1 MEIKKNLVRLSIWI
15 HYANQDQKVL
25 CIFVNINY
33 QGEGQRTYSFEW
45 YKQTVN
51 WKIHFEIMASVRK
64 VKLTISP
71 SPSLS
76 CPRVSAP
83 PGVQAEG
90 DAGNALRGHLV
101 SWFHR
106 WPGHRL
112 LADKGRH
119 VRRCLGCS
127 AVPLQVCLNHN
138 STEITKEI
146 ITSYLA
152 HLLSLGNFVHL
163 NVGWLDLKCSSWT
176 GVHMRWI

>member
-1 MEIKKNLVRLSIWI
+1 MEIKKKKKNLVRLSIWI
-15 HYANQDQKVL
+15 HYATQDQKVW

-33 QGEGQRTYSFEW
+33 QGEGRRAYSSEW

-51 WKIHFEIMASVRK
+51 GKIHFEIMASVRT

-101 SWFHR
+101 GWFHR
-106 WPGHRL
+106 WPGYRL

-127 AVPLQVCLNHN
+127 AVPVQVCLNRN
-138 STEITKEI
+138 STEI
-146 ITSYLA
+146 ITSCLA

-163 NVGWLDLKCSSWT
+163 NVGWLDLKWPQL
-176 GVHMRWI
+176 

>member
-1 MEIKKNLVRLSIWI
+1 MDSLRSPGSKGLMHFCQHQLSRRGSK
-15 HYANQDQKVL
+15 D
-25 CIFVNINY
+25 
-33 QGEGQRTYSFEW
+33 SSEW

-51 WKIHFEIMASVRK
+51 WKIHFEIMASVRT

-76 CPRVSAP
+76 RPCVSAP

-101 SWFHR
+101 GWFHR

-127 AVPLQVCLNHN
+127 AVPLQVCLNCN
-138 STEITKEI
+138 STEIHQYRV
-146 ITSYLA
+146 TSCLA

-163 NVGWLDLKCSSWT
+163 NVGWLDLKW
-176 GVHMRWI
+176 RQL